1 MLILFASI
9 EFINIMH
16 LLLYYFLLHVNY
28 FCEEDWLT
36 YTQDVYYHWYCCCCF
51 VSHSPQ
57 NYAEQKYLFDTYLA
71 NRGFQ
76 INLSNNPDTELIY
89 PRIFL
94 YDINFFSFTNLFPQ
108 RSMVSHCLYFP
119 HSSVGK
125 FSIGICLQCRRPGF
139 NSLVGKILWR
149 RKWQYSCL
157 ENPMDREPWRAT
169 VHGVAKS
176 DMT

>member
-76 INLSNNPDTELIY
+76 INLSNNPDTELIS

-125 FSIGICLQCRRPGF
+125 FSIGKCLQCRRRRGHGSDPWGG
-139 NSLVGKILWR
+139 NIPWN
-149 RKWQYSCL
+149 RKWQPL
-157 ENPMDREPWRAT
+157 
-169 VHGVAKS
+169 
-176 DMT
+176 